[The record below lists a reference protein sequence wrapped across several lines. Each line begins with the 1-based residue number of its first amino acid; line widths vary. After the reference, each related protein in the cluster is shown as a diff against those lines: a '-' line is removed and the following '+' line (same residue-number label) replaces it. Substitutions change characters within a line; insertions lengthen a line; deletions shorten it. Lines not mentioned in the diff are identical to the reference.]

1 MTKLSDRERILTA
14 LVDRLSTTML
24 LRPNGR
30 VHDAASFS
38 DGSGGHYV
46 HFAYYRK
53 PVKGDLVIGKTGRI
67 DQWKVGF
74 YEEEKDRSVGLHVI
88 RDINTGQLCDYG
100 NEEFVPIVGLH
111 FTELLVG
118 DERRLYEKV
127 LQAFRDGDE
136 YMYRYGGIKI
146 DDGRAV
152 IWVREVFGGAFGKD
166 SVPFEIAIDWTPQ
179 TTAEEI
185 LAAMRA
191 GGYGTKSFRPEPAA
205 DEANT

>member
-1 MTKLSDRERILTA
+1 MTKLSDRERILTT
-14 LVDRLSTTML
+14 LVSSLSTTML

-30 VHDAASFS
+30 VHDADSFS

-46 HFAYYRK
+46 HFAYYRR

-74 YEEEKDRSVGLHVI
+74 YEEHKDPSVGLHVI

-100 NEEFVPIVGLH
+100 NEEFVPIVGMH
-111 FTELLVG
+111 YTDMLVG
-118 DERRLYEKV
+118 DERGLYDKV
-127 LQAFRDGDE
+127 LSAFREGDE
-136 YMYRYGGIKI
+136 YMYRYGGFKV
-146 DDGRAV
+146 DGGRAV
-152 IWVREVFGGAFGKD
+152 IRVREAFGGMGGKQ
-166 SVPFEIAIDWTPQ
+166 SVPFEIAIDWTPE
-179 TTAEEI
+179 TTVEEI

-191 GGYGTKSFRPEPAA
+191 GGYGTKSFRPEPAD